1 MQICFLYALHIQL
14 NIFYPGQISSYAV
27 CVWHRPYWKVWNEIS
42 EKPRECILGQGAEIF
57 HTEII
62 LQGRLLS
69 QCNQNRSDP
78 NIKQNLTCSPGHWI
92 IAEKAK
98 LRRGQINVQ
107 SIGTPV
113 HRGFIMIYLGTVLRT
128 QSPYAEGQQ
137 VKSIRS
143 FFSTRDFAAFSK
155 ATNDP

>member
-92 IAEKAK
+92 ITEKAK

-113 HRGFIMIYLGTVLRT
+113 HRGFIMIYLVLC
-128 QSPYAEGQQ
+128 
-137 VKSIRS
+137 
-143 FFSTRDFAAFSK
+143 
-155 ATNDP
+155 